1 MPRVLIYAP
10 DIWQG
15 DAVGEHCINLKK
27 ILDANNI
34 KCKIYAQRGSDNIL
48 PADIFFTDIS
58 SDDLIYVSY
67 SIFDSNLELIATL
80 PNKKICYF
88 HGVTPFELLLDFD
101 PITADLCKKSI
112 GQFHILEQFD
122 LILSNSINSSKTLL
136 NFFNERKK
144 ILSIPPIIKSKFYGN
159 DPLEKKI
166 SNKAT
171 LNLVSIG
178 RIVPHKRIE
187 DSMYIIRGLIHKGV
201 NAKLKIIGKFDD
213 NLYTNFLTNLVKSLN
228 LYKDVEF
235 LGFLSNDKKI
245 SVLTNSDFLIST
257 SLHEGFGIPILEAMC
272 LGIPFLTSK
281 GAISEEIVKNF
292 PTSFSN
298 INEAVDILCELF
310 LDKDKIL
317 SLIKLG
323 HHRADYLLSSSD
335 DKVYINIFNSFLK
348 G

>member
-1 MPRVLIYAP
+1 MPSILIYAP
-10 DIWQG
+10 DIWEG
-15 DAVGEHCINLKK
+15 DAVGDHCINLEKV
-27 ILDANNI
+27 LEDANYN
-34 KCKIYAQRGSDNIL
+34 CKLYAQRGSENVYSAENL
-48 PADIFFTDIS
+48 FSDITTSDIIF
-58 SDDLIYVSY
+58 LSY
-67 SIFDSNLELIATL
+67 SIFDPNLELIAAL

-122 LILSNSINSSKTLL
+122 LILSNSINSSKTLGD
-136 NFFNERKK
+136 FFKKRKK
-144 ILSIPPIIKSKFYGN
+144 ILSIPPVIKSKFYGN
-159 DPLEKKI
+159 DPLEKKL

-187 DSMYIIRGLIHKGV
+187 DSIYILRGLIHKGV
-201 NAKLKIIGKFDD
+201 NAKLRIIGKFDD

-235 LGFLSNDKKI
+235 LGFLSDDKKI
-245 SVLTNSDFLIST
+245 SVITNSDFLIST

-292 PTSFSN
+292 PTSFSS
-298 INEAVDILCELF
+298 IIEAVDILCELF
-310 LDKDKIL
+310 LDKNKIL

-323 HHRADYLLSSSD
+323 HQRADHILSSSD
-335 DKVYINIFNSFLK
+335 DEVYINIFNSFLK